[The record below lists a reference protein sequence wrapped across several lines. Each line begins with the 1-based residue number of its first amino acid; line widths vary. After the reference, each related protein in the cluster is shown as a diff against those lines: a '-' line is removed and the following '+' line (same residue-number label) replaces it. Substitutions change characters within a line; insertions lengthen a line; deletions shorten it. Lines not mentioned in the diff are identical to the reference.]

1 MSTMRFGDIP
11 QCYREKL
18 NLHYQE
24 ADSNTAVKDS
34 AESENESA
42 AENSVIE
49 ESVIVEQEVSEEN
62 QFGDNE
68 LIEENEQV
76 EKNVEIEES
85 VESEADIEVQSCR
98 HGNCAPPPPQRPG
111 CRHGNCAPPPPQR
124 PGCRHGNCAPPPQ
137 RPGCRHGNCPPPPPP
152 HHPYPQYP
160 FHPCPMGAFCPRGNN
175 FMTPMPYFRTYP
187 GSLRFQQETEDM
199 MDIDRLAQN
208 YPETARQIQMLVD
221 EQADRMD
228 YDGSMMFDESPDK
241 VMTDRIVNDLYDRLM
256 RENEQN
262 RADQS
267 KQNASCE
274 LCTNPANEQ
283 LLKELILVL
292 LYQEMYKRRCKNRRC
307 NRWW

>member
-1 MSTMRFGDIP
+1 
-11 QCYREKL
+11 
-18 NLHYQE
+18 
-24 ADSNTAVKDS
+24 
-34 AESENESA
+34 
-42 AENSVIE
+42 
-49 ESVIVEQEVSEEN
+49 
-62 QFGDNE
+62 
-68 LIEENEQV
+68 
-76 EKNVEIEES
+76 
-85 VESEADIEVQSCR
+85 
-98 HGNCAPPPPQRPG
+98 
-111 CRHGNCAPPPPQR
+111 
-124 PGCRHGNCAPPPQ
+124 
-137 RPGCRHGNCPPPPPP
+137 
-152 HHPYPQYP
+152 
-160 FHPCPMGAFCPRGNN
+160 
-175 FMTPMPYFRTYP
+175 MTPMPYFRTYP
-187 GSLRFQQETEDM
+187 GSLRLQQETEDM

-208 YPETARQIQMLVD
+208 YPETARQIHMLVD